1 MMSPVRILITG
12 ASGMLGRSI
21 LRHFNETTDYQC
33 LGTGLSRASSIY
45 DPSNNN
51 NNTNNL
57 VKLDLLD
64 KTAIQHIM
72 TNFQPHLV
80 IHCAAERRPDKA
92 AENPTRT
99 KKLNV
104 DSTAILAK
112 ECAQLK
118 FSSGPVG
125 CRMIYIS
132 TDYVFDGGIKT
143 GAFPP
148 YQVDAPTV
156 PVNDYGVSKLEG
168 EKAVLDVK
176 LDAKLDADVG
186 GFKSSSWSPF
196 IVRVPVLYALDC
208 ENPEESASLTVANAL
223 KVNKNKNKTEESSK
237 VKIDN
242 WGVRFPTLVD
252 DVAKVIRMIVDH
264 SLSLSSS
271 SGSSD
276 DGNASGGQ
284 IFHVSSPQRCT
295 KYELVKLMGEIL
307 NIDTSRIEPD
317 SEPPSGA
324 ARPQNTQLD
333 CSQTWAFLNQGKGQD
348 DQCQGSF
355 QFTPLREGM
364 EQALAP
370 FKSMLTD
377 TE

>member
-1 MMSPVRILITG
+1 MKSPVRILITG

-21 LRHFNETTDYQC
+21 LRHFKETTDYQC
-33 LGTGLSRASSIY
+33 LGTGLSRASSTY
-45 DPSNNN
+45 DPAN
-51 NNTNNL
+51 NNTDEL

-64 KTAIQHIM
+64 ETAIQHIM
-72 TNFQPHLV
+72 TKFQPDLV

-92 AENPTRT
+92 AQNPART
-99 KKLNV
+99 KRLNV
-104 DSTAILAK
+104 DSTAILAR
-112 ECAQLK
+112 ECALL
-118 FSSGPVG
+118 SG

-148 YQVDAPTV
+148 YQVEAQTG

-176 LDAKLDADVG
+176 LDADVG
-186 GFKSSSWSPF
+186 GSESSPSLSWSPF

-223 KVNKNKNKTEESSK
+223 KLQKKNTEETSK
-237 VKIDN
+237 VKMDN

-264 SLSLSSS
+264 SLSSSS
-271 SGSSD
+271 PSRSG
-276 DGNASGGQ
+276 GGQ
-284 IFHVSSPQRCT
+284 IFHVASPQRCT

-307 NIDTSRIEPD
+307 NIDTSHIEPD

-333 CSQTWAFLNQGKGQD
+333 CSQTWEFLNQGQDQGQG

>member
-33 LGTGLSRASSIY
+33 LGTGLSRASSTY
-45 DPSNNN
+45 GPSNNN
-51 NNTNNL
+51 NNKDAL

-64 KTAIQHIM
+64 ETAIQHIM
-72 TNFQPHLV
+72 TKFQPHLV

-118 FSSGPVG
+118 LSSSSGHGPVG

-148 YQVDAPTV
+148 YQVDAQTG

-176 LDAKLDADVG
+176 LDAKLA
-186 GFKSSSWSPF
+186 PF

-223 KVNKNKNKTEESSK
+223 KVKKGKTEKSSK
-237 VKIDN
+237 IKIDN

-264 SLSLSSS
+264 SLSLSS
-271 SGSSD
+271 GSSD
-276 DGNASGGQ
+276 DGKTSASGGGQ

-333 CSQTWAFLNQGKGQD
+333 CSQTWAFLNQGKGQGQGQG
-348 DQCQGSF
+348 DQCKGSF

-364 EQALAP
+364 ELALAP